1 MSNDPDRPDEVIPL
15 RSPASPPRIVRVGLI
30 SEQSIVR
37 AGVRSL
43 LAPYADRVLVVD
55 IGPESDLGDAHVVLY
70 DVLGLHRG
78 ETKIL
83 ETAVK
88 AHPGRVLALSRELQP
103 GLAAR
108 ALGIG
113 AVASV
118 SLGIGAAELVE
129 AVEAFAA
136 GHLADGSQADLDNQA
151 DRRRQLGRGVNL
163 SSRELE
169 VLGLIVQGRSNGDV
183 AAELFLSINTVKTV
197 IRSVYRKIGVT
208 TRSQATAWGVE
219 HGFATTGTIDE

>member
-1 MSNDPDRPDEVIPL
+1 MP
-15 RSPASPPRIVRVGLI
+15 SPASSPHVIRVGLI
-30 SEQSIVR
+30 SDQSIVR

-43 LAPYADRVLVVD
+43 LAPYDDRVTVVD
-55 IGPESDLGDAHVVLY
+55 IGPESDLGDAQVVLY
-70 DVLGLHRG
+70 DVLGLHQG
-78 ETKIL
+78 DVKGL

-118 SLGIGAAELVE
+118 SLGIDAEELVE
-129 AVEAFAA
+129 VIEAFAA
-136 GHLADGSQADLDNQA
+136 GHLEDGSQADLDNQA

-163 SSRELE
+163 SPRELE
-169 VLGLIVQGRSNGDV
+169 VLGLIVRGRSNEEI
-183 AAELFLSINTVKTV
+183 AAELYLSINTVKTV
-197 IRSVYRKIGVT
+197 IRSVYRKIGVA
-208 TRSQATAWGVE
+208 TRSRAVAWAIE
-219 HGFATTGTIDE
+219 HGFATTDVVDE

>member
-1 MSNDPDRPDEVIPL
+1 MP
-15 RSPASPPRIVRVGLI
+15 SPVPPQPVRVGLI
-30 SEQSIVR
+30 SDQSIVR

-43 LAPYADRVLVVD
+43 LAPNADRVTVVD
-55 IGPESDLGDAHVVLY
+55 IGPASDLGDAEVVLY

-78 ETKIL
+78 DTKVL

-103 GLAAR
+103 GLTAR

-118 SLGIGAAELVE
+118 SLGIDAEELVE

-163 SSRELE
+163 SPRELE
-169 VLGLIVQGRSNGDV
+169 VVGLIVRGRSNDEI
-183 AAELFLSINTVKTV
+183 AAELYLSINTVKTM
-197 IRSVYRKIGVT
+197 IRSIYRKIGVA

-219 HGFATTGTIDE
+219 HGFATTGTTGG

>member
-1 MSNDPDRPDEVIPL
+1 MP
-15 RSPASPPRIVRVGLI
+15 SPASPAHAVIRVGLI
-30 SEQSIVR
+30 SDQSIVR

-43 LAPYADRVLVVD
+43 LAPYADRVVVVD

-70 DVLGLHRG
+70 DVIGLHRG
-78 ETKIL
+78 DVKGL
-83 ETAVK
+83 EKAVK

-108 ALGIG
+108 ALAIG

-118 SLGIGAAELVE
+118 SLGIDAVELVE
-129 AVEAFAA
+129 VVEVFAA

-151 DRRRQLGRGVNL
+151 ERRRQLGRDVNL
-163 SSRELE
+163 SPRELDILGQI
-169 VLGLIVQGRSNGDV
+169 VLGRSNEEL

-197 IRSVYRKIGVT
+197 IRSLYRKMGVT
-208 TRSQATAWGVE
+208 TRAQAVGWGVE
-219 HGFATTGTIDE
+219 HGFATSVTPDEGEQTQK

>member
-1 MSNDPDRPDEVIPL
+1 MP
-15 RSPASPPRIVRVGLI
+15 SPASPSCTVRVGLI
-30 SEQSIVR
+30 SDQSIVR

-43 LAPYADRVLVVD
+43 LGPYADRVTLVE
-55 IGPESDLGDAHVVLY
+55 IGPNSDLGEAHVVLY

-78 ETKIL
+78 GDRDL
-83 ETAVK
+83 EKAVK
-88 AHPGRVLALSRELQP
+88 AHPGRVLAISRELQP

-108 ALGIG
+108 ALEMG

-118 SLGIGAAELVE
+118 SLGIDDAELVE

-163 SSRELE
+163 SLRERE
-169 VLGLIVQGRSNGDV
+169 VLSLIVRGLSNGEV
-183 AAELFLSINTVKTV
+183 ADDLFLSINTVKTV
-197 IRSVYRKIGVT
+197 IRSVYRKIGAT
-208 TRSQATAWGVE
+208 TRAQAVAWGVE
-219 HGFATTGTIDE
+219 HGFPTGGSATDKR